1 MIAMGLK
8 RTARLDPGGN
18 RIALLLLRIIQQ
30 YFVFFSLK
38 NGRRVVEGLRRKR
51 ERERGREK
59 EEKKKDIQLLLSA
72 VGFVVWWQLL
82 TSR

>member
-1 MIAMGLK
+1 MGLK

-51 ERERGREK
+51 ERERERTRKRRE
-59 EEKKKDIQLLLSA
+59 KKDIQLLLSA

>member
-51 ERERGREK
+51 ERERERTRKRREK
-59 EEKKKDIQLLLSA
+59 KRYPI
-72 VGFVVWWQLL
+72 V
-82 TSR
+82 T

>member
-1 MIAMGLK
+1 MGLK

-59 EEKKKDIQLLLSA
+59 EEKKKISNCYLVPLGLLCGGSC
-72 VGFVVWWQLL
+72 
-82 TSR
+82 